1 MMTGAHV
8 GQAQPLTRSSA
19 MPARTHGMRLG
30 WLLGLSLLLVGCLGH
45 VRLSPQQTQAREL
58 TQAGL
63 NAYTEQKLELA
74 EQHFTKAVTLDPL
87 HAEARLGLG
96 ATLIRLNRDD
106 EAETHFKEVVQLN
119 PRSVRGWTGLG
130 LARSGQGNAGGAVKA
145 FEQAVALEPQNAE
158 ARVGLGMAYLEAG
171 QPGKALDQA
180 RALEA
185 INPKLAAQLKAVIS
199 PF

>member
-1 MMTGAHV
+1 MIHDVYAGSIQRWRHHSLLLTWSLLLSAH
-8 GQAQPLTRSSA
+8 
-19 MPARTHGMRLG
+19 
-30 WLLGLSLLLVGCLGH
+30 LLVGCMAH
-45 VRLSPQQTQAREL
+45 SRPSPQQLRAREL

-63 NAYTEQKLELA
+63 NAYTEQKLEQAEKHFQAALA
-74 EQHFTKAVTLDPL
+74 QDPS
-87 HAEARLGLG
+87 HQEALLGLG
-96 ATLIRLNRDD
+96 ATLIRQNRDAD
-106 EAETHFKEVVQLN
+106 AEVHFKEVVELN

-130 LARSGQGNAGGAVKA
+130 LARSGQGDAGGAVKA

-180 RALEA
+180 RALEP
-185 INPKLAAQLKAVIS
+185 INPTLAAQLKAVIS